1 MNPTS
6 KKVAAAAVVLT
17 SLAGC
22 GGGGDGDAVADQ
34 GGSRLAPTV
43 WTVDGRATNSC
54 SYEPRCT
61 NNPYAPFNA
70 YGEGYTTTSAPPN
83 GAVLSGIVR
92 LQVQGLEMGNVEL
105 LPATGYT
112 PRLGVFGLS
121 RDKTQAWLD
130 FDTTRLPNGPL
141 AARVS
146 AFNVGAGQP
155 GAVELVPVPARTWT
169 ISNPPLPG
177 TGLTATLTSAPA
189 SGATVSGTVRLEV
202 RGTRIA
208 NAELLPAQ
216 GYTPRLGVF
225 NVSADRTVAWLDLDT
240 RSVPDGTRDVR
251 ISVYSVTEGQPDAQE
266 IVVMPARRWTFSNG
280 ASAAFTAGVSAAPA
294 HGATVRGTVVVE
306 VRGAGMRNI
315 ELLPASGYQPVYG
328 RFTTAYD
335 GSFGY
340 VEFDTRTLPNGPL
353 TVRVSAFN
361 VAPGQAGAR
370 EIVAMPARQWIV
382 AN

>member
-1 MNPTS
+1 MSARTKN
-6 KKVAAAAVVLT
+6 VAATMLIAA

-22 GGGGDGDAVADQ
+22 GGGGGDPVADR
-34 GGSRLAPTV
+34 GASRLSPTV

-54 SYEPRCT
+54 AYEPRCT
-61 NNPYAPFNA
+61 SNPHAPFNA
-70 YGEGYTTTSAPPN
+70 YATGRTTSAPPH
-83 GAVLSGIVR
+83 GAVLRGIVR
-92 LQVQGLEMGNVEL
+92 LQVSGLEMGNVEL
-105 LPATGYT
+105 LPAAGYT

-141 AARVS
+141 GARVS
-146 AFNVGAGQP
+146 AFNVAAGQP
-155 GAVELVPVPARTWT
+155 GAVELVPVAPRTW
-169 ISNPPLPG
+169 IIDNPPLPG
-177 TGLTATLTSAPA
+177 AGLGATLAAAPAAGATLT
-189 SGATVSGTVRLEV
+189 GTVRLEV

-216 GYTPRLGVF
+216 GYAPRLGSF

-240 RSVPDGTRDVR
+240 RAVPDGVRDMR
-251 ISVYSVTEGQPDAQE
+251 ISVFSVTEGQPDAQE
-266 IVVMPARRWTFSNG
+266 LVVMPARRWTFSNG
-280 ASAAFTAGVSAAPA
+280 ATSGFTAGVSAAPG
-294 HGATVRGTVVVE
+294 HGATVRGTVVIE

-315 ELLPASGYQPVYG
+315 ELLTASGYQPLHG
-328 RFTTAYD
+328 RFTTTYD

-340 VEFDTRTLPNGPL
+340 IEFDTRTVPNGPL
-353 TVRVSAFN
+353 DVRVSAFN
-361 VAPGQAGAR
+361 VAAGQPGAR